1 LIAPKELAGELR
13 LIAKKRRVE
22 VAVDPTLDEEI
33 EIRAVSKN
41 EFGTVKTTESVELPA
56 GGGETIDDYS
66 TIEEDSLCISAFCK
80 INAF

>member
-22 VAVDPTLDEEI
+22 VAVDPTLGEEI

-56 GGGETIDDYS
+56 GGAETIDDYS
-66 TIEEDSLCISAFCK
+66 TIEEDSLSHFGILQ
-80 INAF
+80 N

>member
-1 LIAPKELAGELR
+1 MIAPKELAGELR

-33 EIRAVSKN
+33 EVRAVSKN

-56 GGGETIDDYS
+56 GGAETIDDYS
-66 TIEEDSLCISAFCK
+66 TIEEDSLSISAFCK

>member
-41 EFGTVKTTESVELPA
+41 EFGTVKTTESVELSA
-56 GGGETIDDYS
+56 GGETIDDYS
-66 TIEEDSLCISAFCK
+66 TIEEDSLSISAFCK